1 MASTSGFTV
10 TSWNLLHGM
19 AIPPQSSITLSDAL
33 VKLHEDSNADVIALQ
48 EVDVQQKRSGH
59 GNQVAEIAEL
69 MGAKHWAF
77 APSMYG
83 TPGEKWH
90 GVKDAMVFDQDSTLP
105 NDAMYGIGIVS
116 KVPVK
121 RWHRINLG
129 KAPLGMPLLVA
140 GDKRPRLIYVSDEPR
155 SALVAELENGI
166 SVTTTHLSF
175 VPLKNAQQLRK
186 IAKWVEQL
194 PGIHIMTGDFNLPWG
209 LGPKIAGWK
218 DLAEGPTYPSWKPS
232 IEFDYIMSK
241 ELSAK
246 DVTAKIHD
254 HYGISDHRAIS
265 VTIN

>member
-19 AIPPQSSITLSDAL
+19 AIPPQSTITLTDAL
-33 VKLHEDSNADVIALQ
+33 SKLHNDTNSDVIALQ

-59 GNQVAEIAEL
+59 GNQIKEIADVI
-69 MGAKHWAF
+69 GARNWAF
-77 APSMYG
+77 APAMYG

-90 GVKDAMVFDQDSTLP
+90 GIRDAMVFDQDSSLP

-129 KAPLGMPLLVA
+129 KAPLGAPLLVA
-140 GDKRPRLIYVSDEPR
+140 GEKRPRLIYVSDEPR
-155 SALVAELENGI
+155 AALVAELENGI

-175 VPLKNAQQLRK
+175 VPLKNVQQLRK
-186 IAKWVEQL
+186 ISTWVEQL

-209 LGPKIAGWK
+209 LGPKIAGWS
-218 DLAEGPTYPSWKPS
+218 DLAKGPTYPSWKPN

-241 ELSAK
+241 EIKPS
-246 DVTAKIHD
+246 DVSSKIHD

>member
-1 MASTSGFTV
+1 
-10 TSWNLLHGM
+10 M

-33 VKLHEDSNADVIALQ
+33 MKLHDDSNSDVIALQ
-48 EVDVQQKRSGH
+48 EVDVQQQRSGH

-69 MGAKHWAF
+69 MGATHWAF

-83 TPGEKWH
+83 TPGEKWR
-90 GVKDAMVFDQDSTLP
+90 GVKDAMVFDQDSSLP
-105 NDAMYGIGIVS
+105 NEAMYGIGIVS

-140 GDKRPRLIYVSDEPR
+140 GEKKPRLIYVSDEPR

-175 VPLKNAQQLRK
+175 VPVKNAQQLRK

-218 DLAEGPTYPSWKPS
+218 DLAEGPTYPSWKPA

-241 ELSAK
+241 ELGPK

>member
-33 VKLHEDSNADVIALQ
+33 VKLHEDSNSDVIALQ

-69 MGAKHWAF
+69 MDAKHWAF

-83 TPGEKWH
+83 TPGDKWR
-90 GVKDAMVFDQDSTLP
+90 GVKDAMVFDQDSSLP
-105 NDAMYGIGIVS
+105 NEAMYGIGIVS
-116 KVPVK
+116 KVPVR

-140 GDKRPRLIYVSDEPR
+140 GDKRARLIYVSDEPR

-175 VPLKNAQQLRK
+175 VPIKNAQQLRK

-241 ELSAK
+241 ELSPK

-254 HYGISDHRAIS
+254 HFGISDHRAIS